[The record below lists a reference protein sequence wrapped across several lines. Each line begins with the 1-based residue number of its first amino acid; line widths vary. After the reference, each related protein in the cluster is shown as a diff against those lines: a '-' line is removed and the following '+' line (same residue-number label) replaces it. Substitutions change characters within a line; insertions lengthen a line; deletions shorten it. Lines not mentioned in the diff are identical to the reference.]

1 MNQLKQHLNDSLKEL
16 ELTPAM
22 EAEILMNAEKPA
34 RKVRFRSRAVVAA
47 LLVVCMVSITA
58 VAAVMSATGWSHG
71 DAHYISRDAAIAEL
85 QQVSELPEGFLERY
99 SDTDGF
105 YILTFTPELSQYP
118 PLSVQAIEHLRPF
131 VSNKQFQIS
140 YSSFDELEEK
150 LGIHLLRF
158 SEVLD
163 TPDCIH
169 THASSVDPEDFQ
181 WSAQYD
187 QCDFDNRYFVSV
199 NALLDTAKQPV
210 PVTYELWLLEE
221 SQVTQCEIP
230 SLGVVADIVLFR
242 ENSAMIYL
250 VCEGISYEIQV
261 TVARNSGKDPVTIAF
276 NLLENL
282 TFTQDSSGWAH
293 ETPVFETREE
303 RIARLQKTEMLPNN
317 VSLENISGAY
327 QVEFTNEQPQYAPL
341 SDQAITELEN
351 FPTFTIEDEI
361 FAVNYYPS
369 LAEVEEHLGF
379 SLLSAD
385 GFSVL
390 EDKGV
395 RIEISEPA
403 APELELSM
411 RYRLYSE
418 KGDASIRFSPRLSTK
433 TQPNPRTASFALTE
447 SPTIFQYK
455 IESLGVTADVMLENR
470 NFPVDVFLTYDDISY
485 ILSISIPQNIS
496 NRALYVCDLL
506 ETLHD

>member
-1 MNQLKQHLNDSLKEL
+1 MNRLKQHLNDSLKEL

-22 EAEILMNAEKPA
+22 EAEILMNAKKPV
-34 RKVRFRSRAVVAA
+34 RTVRFRSRAIVAA

-58 VAAVMSATGWSHG
+58 VAAVISTGW
-71 DAHYISRDAAIAEL
+71 
-85 QQVSELPEGFLERY
+85 QQ
-99 SDTDGF
+99 
-105 YILTFTPELSQYP
+105 
-118 PLSVQAIEHLRPF
+118 
-131 VSNKQFQIS
+131 N
-140 YSSFDELEEK
+140 
-150 LGIHLLRF
+150 
-158 SEVLD
+158 
-163 TPDCIH
+163 
-169 THASSVDPEDFQ
+169 
-181 WSAQYD
+181 
-187 QCDFDNRYFVSV
+187 
-199 NALLDTAKQPV
+199 PV
-210 PVTYELWLLEE
+210 
-221 SQVTQCEIP
+221 I
-230 SLGVVADIVLFR
+230 
-242 ENSAMIYL
+242 
-250 VCEGISYEIQV
+250 
-261 TVARNSGKDPVTIAF
+261 
-276 NLLENL
+276 
-282 TFTQDSSGWAH
+282 
-293 ETPVFETREE
+293 FETREE

-327 QVEFTNEQPQYAPL
+327 QVEFTNEQPQYVPL

-369 LAEVEEHLGF
+369 LADVEEQLGF

-390 EDKGV
+390 ENKGV